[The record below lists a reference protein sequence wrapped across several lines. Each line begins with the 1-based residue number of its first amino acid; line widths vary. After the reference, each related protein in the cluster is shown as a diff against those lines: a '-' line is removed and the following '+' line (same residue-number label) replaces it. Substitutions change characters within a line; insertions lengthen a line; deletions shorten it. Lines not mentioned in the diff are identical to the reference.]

1 MTAGA
6 IVRAFLLLMVVA
18 LILFTVAR
26 LVSLQ

>member
-18 LILFTVAR
+18 VILFTVAR